1 MSVAQLNTKLS
12 PAQQKQRIYE
22 RVDYIIQDK
31 IINADE
37 AIVAKAMNLF
47 SNKEEQT
54 ILIVGGG

>member
-37 AIVAKAMNLF
+37 AIVAKAMSLL
-47 SNKEEQT
+47 SNKEE
-54 ILIVGGG
+54 